1 MSKLQHTATLI
12 ILFSLVV
19 LTTACSS
26 NHEQEPA
33 APIGPPVQA
42 RTAMVECVSESQ
54 LIEVYGVVH
63 PARMSFVS
71 ARIMGPVISVRVD
84 SGDTVRAGQTLVEI
98 QPEVSDG
105 QVAQAQGGLAQ
116 ARAALVLAERNLQ
129 RYESLHAE
137 SAVSEV
143 ELDMARMQ
151 LEQARGAVSQAEGAV
166 KAATSVAGDAKV
178 QAPFAARVVE
188 RLVEVGDMAAPG
200 RPLVRIESLSGRKL
214 WLTVREAD
222 ISHLSQDQEIEVNL
236 DTRSDLG
243 AITGTVDEI
252 VPSAD
257 PATHTFTVKI
267 NLGEADV
274 ASGISGR
281 ARVPGKLQERLVAP
295 ATAVH
300 QRGGLELVVTVAED
314 GTARTRA
321 VTVGRRFPEGRVEI
335 LSGLRDGD
343 TVLIDAPGPVAD
355 GTPVEVQS

>member
-1 MSKLQHTATLI
+1 MSKLQHTATVVLI
-12 ILFSLVV
+12 GLVV
-19 LTTACSS
+19 VTTACGSKTDQLA
-26 NHEQEPA
+26 E
-33 APIGPPVQA
+33 APVGPPIQA
-42 RTAMVECVSESQ
+42 RAATVERISESQ
-54 LIEVYGVVH
+54 LIEAYGIVQ

-71 ARIMGPVISVRVD
+71 ARIMGPVVSVRVD

-105 QVAQAQGGLAQ
+105 QVAQAEGALAQ
-116 ARAALVLAERNLQ
+116 ARAALLLAERNLQ
-129 RYESLHAE
+129 RYEALHAE
-137 SAVSEV
+137 NAASEV

-151 LEQARGAVSQAEGAV
+151 AEQARGAVSQAEGAV
-166 KAATSVAGDAKV
+166 KAATSVAADARV

-200 RPLVRIESLSGRKL
+200 RPLVRVESLSGREL
-214 WLTVREAD
+214 WLSVREAD
-222 ISHLSQDQEIEVNL
+222 IAHLSQDQEIEVRL

-243 AITGTVDEI
+243 VITGAVDEI

-267 NLGEADV
+267 DLGEVDV
-274 ASGISGR
+274 ASGIAGR
-281 ARVPGKLQERLVAP
+281 ARIPGHAQERLVAP

-300 QRGGLELVVTVAED
+300 QRGGLELVVAVAED

-321 VTVGRRFPEGRVEI
+321 VTVGRSFTDGRVEI

-343 TVLIDAPGPVAD
+343 IVLIDAPGPVAD